1 MAQQRIL
8 YTVRDFQSIRTEL
21 INFTKAYYP
30 DLIDNF
36 NDASIF
42 SALMDLNAAVAD
54 NLNFQIDRSVQE
66 TVLQYAQQK
75 SSIFNI
81 ARTYGLKIPGQRP
94 SIALVDFSITVP
106 AFGDKDDERYEGIL
120 RRGSQISGAGQIF
133 ENVYDIDFAS
143 PYNAQGYPNKL
154 KIPNFDGNNNL
165 VNYTIVKRELV
176 INGIT
181 KVYKQAVTTN
191 LVKPFYELFLPER
204 NVLGVTAIIQKD
216 GTNYA
221 NVPTSQEFLSPV
233 GKWYEVD
240 ALAQDRVFVPDQTK
254 PSDNPGIKVGRYIT
268 TNNRFIT
275 EFTPEGFLK
284 MTFGGGNISAD
295 EQLRNFAR
303 SGIQTQNMQSYLNNF
318 ALGSTLIPNTTIF
331 VQYRVGG
338 GLASNVGVNVIN
350 QIGTVSFYVNGPSV
364 TTNTAVINSLK
375 CTNVT
380 AAIGGANIP
389 TIEEVR
395 NFVSFNFAAQNRAVT
410 INDYE
415 ALIRKMPG
423 EYGAPAK
430 VAVMEEDNKIKVKIL
445 SFDTS
450 GALTQ
455 IVSNTLV
462 ANIAEYLSNYR
473 MINDYVSVETA
484 EVIDLAADVS
494 VVLDASQNQGQIIG
508 KIINLIATYFNP
520 STRELGQNVNI
531 PELTSSI
538 QSQDGVIT
546 VTDIKFYNRVGGEY
560 SSSVTSMNYVDNS
573 TREIQPTDST
583 LFALPNQ
590 IYQIRYPNK
599 DITVRVK
606 NFQTVTIS

>member
-8 YTVRDFQSIRTEL
+8 YTVRDFQNIRTEL

-94 SIALVDFSITVP
+94 SVALVDFSITVP

-176 INGIT
+176 INGVT

-204 NVLGVTAIIQKD
+204 NVLGVTAVIQKD

-303 SGIQTQNMQSYLNNF
+303 SGMQTQNMQSYLNNF

-538 QSQDGVIT
+538 QLQDGVIT
-546 VTDIKFYNRVGGEY
+546 VTDMKFYNRVGGDY
-560 SSSVTSMNYVDNS
+560 SSSVTSMNYVDKS

>member
-8 YTVRDFQSIRTEL
+8 YTVRDFQNIRTEL

-94 SIALVDFSITVP
+94 SVALVDFSITVP
-106 AFGDKDDERYEGIL
+106 ANGDKDDERYEGIL

-165 VNYTIVKRELV
+165 INYTIVKRELV
-176 INGIT
+176 INGVT
-181 KVYKQAVTTN
+181 KVYKQSVTAN
-191 LVKPFYELFLPER
+191 LVRPFFELFLPEK
-204 NVLGVTAIIQKD
+204 NVLGVTAVIQKD

-221 NVPTSQEFLSPV
+221 NVPTPQEFLSPV

-350 QIGTVSFYVNGPSV
+350 QIGNVSFYVNGPSV

-450 GALTQ
+450 GALSQ

-484 EVIDLAADVS
+484 EVIDLAVDVS
-494 VVLDASQNQGQIIG
+494 IVLDASQNQGQIIG
-508 KIINLIATYFNP
+508 KVINLIAEYFNP

-538 QSQDGVIT
+538 QLQDGVIT
-546 VTDIKFYNRVGGEY
+546 VTDMKFFNRVGGEY
-560 SSSVTSMNYVDNS
+560 SSSVTSMNYVNNS
-573 TREIQPTDST
+573 TREIEPTDST

>member
-8 YTVRDFQSIRTEL
+8 YTVRDFQNIRTEL

-36 NDASIF
+36 NDASIY

-66 TVLQYAQQK
+66 TVLQFAQQK

-133 ENVYDIDFAS
+133 ENIYDIDFAS

-165 VNYTIVKRELV
+165 INYTIVKRELV
-176 INGIT
+176 VNGVT
-181 KVYKQAVTTN
+181 KVYKQAVTSN
-191 LVKPFYELFLPER
+191 LVRPFFELFLPER
-204 NVLGVTAIIQKD
+204 NVLGITSVIQRD
-216 GTNYA
+216 GINYA
-221 NVPTSQEFLSPV
+221 NVPTAQEFLSPV

-240 ALAQDRVFVPDQTK
+240 ALAQDRVFIPDQTK
-254 PSDNPGIKVGRYIT
+254 PSDKAGIKVGRYIT

-303 SGIQTQNMQSYLNNF
+303 SGMQTQNMQSFLNNF

-350 QIGTVSFYVNGPSV
+350 QIGTVYFSVNGPSA
-364 TTNTAVINSLK
+364 TINTSVVNSLK

-380 AAIGGANIP
+380 AAIGGTNIP
-389 TIEEVR
+389 TLEEIR
-395 NFVSFNFAAQNRAVT
+395 NYVSFNFGAQNRAVT

-423 EYGAPAK
+423 EFGAPAK
-430 VAVMEEDNKIKVKIL
+430 VAILEEDNKIKVKIL
-445 SFDTS
+445 SFDTT

-462 ANIAEYLSNYR
+462 SNIAEYLSNYR

-484 EVIDLAADVS
+484 EVIDLAVEVS
-494 VVLDASQNQGQIIG
+494 VVLDASQNRGQIIG
-508 KIINLIATYFNP
+508 KIINLVSDYFNP
-520 STRELGQNVNI
+520 SVRELGQNVNI
-531 PELTSSI
+531 PELTSTI
-538 QSQDGVIT
+538 QLQDGVISL
-546 VTDIKFYNRVGGEY
+546 TDIKFYNRVGGEY
-560 SSSVTSMNYVDNS
+560 SSSVTSMNYINKS
-573 TREIQPTDST
+573 TREIEPTDST

-590 IYQIRYPNK
+590 VYQIRYPNK

-606 NFQTVTIS
+606 DFQTVTIS